1 MDVRTL
7 RDHLADS
14 MAVETTTHEPARGET
29 VFDQSSFGAA
39 VRRLRMERGWTLREL
54 SKRSNISQSALSRVE
69 TGQNALSFD
78 RAHAL
83 AHALGADFSQFL
95 RHMGWPDPGKN
106 AASQFKG
113 WRSYTPHGRGNHV
126 VQSNADYEW
135 VCGDFLYRKLV
146 AGIVRVTARSLAEHG
161 PMVTHPGEEFVY
173 VIEGPVIFA
182 TAGFAEVTLQTGD
195 CMQFDSSIPH
205 AWFSGP
211 EKEARVLFNTTDPRW
226 E

>member
-7 RDHLADS
+7 RDHLAES
-14 MAVETTTHEPARGET
+14 MASETQGSAPARTEPT
-29 VFDQSSFGAA
+29 FDQGSFGVA
-39 VRRLRMERGWTLREL
+39 VRSLRMERGWTLREL
-54 SKRSNISQSALSRVE
+54 STRSNISQSALSRVE

-95 RHMGWPDPGKN
+95 RHMGWPEPGKS

-113 WRSYTPHGRGNHV
+113 WRSFTPSGEGKHV
-126 VQSNADYEW
+126 TQSNADYEY
-135 VCGDFLYRKLV
+135 VCGDFLYRKMI
-146 AGIVRVTARSLAEHG
+146 AGVVVITARTLAEHG

-173 VIEGPVIFA
+173 VIDGPVVFA
-182 TAGFAEVTLQTGD
+182 TAGFAELTLKTGD
-195 CMQFDSSIPH
+195 CLQFDSSTPH
-205 AWFSGP
+205 AWFSGAD
-211 EKEARVLFNTTDPRW
+211 KDARLLFNTTDPRW